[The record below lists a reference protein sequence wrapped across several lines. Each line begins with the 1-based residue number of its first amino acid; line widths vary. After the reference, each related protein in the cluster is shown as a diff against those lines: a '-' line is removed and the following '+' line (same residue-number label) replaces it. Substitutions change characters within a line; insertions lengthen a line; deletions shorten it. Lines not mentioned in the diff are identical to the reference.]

1 MDFLSS
7 HLLWM
12 RLWAVEHICCAH
24 TKSAKKWWRDV
35 QPHKG
40 AFIINDFLKN
50 PHFSRKHN
58 IFATSYHRQTCQK
71 YHCAILENKLI
82 LKSKLIPSLKMW
94 SSSLIFFNEEKIE
107 KDSIDLLKNYFE
119 NQNFAIFEEAVD
131 NFGKSDTDMIS
142 EKIMI
147 STWCVC
153 VFMC

>member
-1 MDFLSS
+1 
-7 HLLWM
+7 
-12 RLWAVEHICCAH
+12 
-24 TKSAKKWWRDV
+24 
-35 QPHKG
+35 
-40 AFIINDFLKN
+40 
-50 PHFSRKHN
+50 
-58 IFATSYHRQTCQK
+58 
-71 YHCAILENKLI
+71 
-82 LKSKLIPSLKMW
+82 MW